1 MDRKVQA
8 SHLILSVHLGYR
20 TWQLFSQAISLDSSL
35 LSYIN
40 IKHAN
45 FLLPSLTTDEGKD
58 LGPRYITA
66 EDLALVRDESV
77 EWVSRALRE
86 RGDVPVEENE
96 VQVQATPAQA
106 AEPGEEEEDQD
117 EAMVTRRKMTIDQ
130 FIPSA

>member
-1 MDRKVQA
+1 MLRSEIFVHMDRQVQA

-20 TWQLFSQAISLDSSL
+20 TWQPFSQAISLDSSL

-45 FLLPSLTTDEGKD
+45 FLLPSLTTDEGQD

-77 EWVSRALRE
+77 E
-86 RGDVPVEENE
+86 
-96 VQVQATPAQA
+96 
-106 AEPGEEEEDQD
+106 
-117 EAMVTRRKMTIDQ
+117 
-130 FIPSA
+130 